1 MSWLDELEAQLEQRL
16 GAFLQGNP
24 AQEALLA
31 EQEARDRQARLAGQR
46 RQLQRQA
53 EQQRQA
59 LLQLAD
65 EIRQWQQRV
74 TKARAAG
81 AYQLADR
88 AQAHQGEL
96 MDQGRQRWQQLGE
109 LGVSFAAVEEELQQ
123 LANQP
128 IKSPLQRATNLE
140 KDWAAFETQQELDA
154 LKRRPN

>member
-1 MSWLDELEAQLEQRL
+1 MSWLDELEAQLDQRL

-74 TKARAAG
+74 TKARAAR
-81 AYQLADR
+81 ADQLADR
-88 AQAHQGEL
+88 AQAHQGAL

-128 IKSPLQRATNLE
+128 VNTPVQRATNLE